1 MIDPTTG
8 GLIFKEDIAKFKRKE
23 KAAKTEESKAD
34 VVEETKEELDA
45 VNAEFNPKKS
55 TLSIEEKM
63 ALCHEVGEEIIKEER
78 LEELLR
84 RKERE
89 DDFFICYDGFEPSGR
104 MHIAQGLMK
113 TANVNRLCK
122 AGGVFY
128 FWVADWF
135 AALNL
140 KFGGDLDKIRVV
152 GKYFVEIWRACGMDL
167 QNVKFLWCSDEIN
180 KRPDEYWSMVMDLAQ
195 RNNENRIRK
204 CTAIMGRGEDDT
216 LQVSQFFY
224 PCMQAT
230 DIFFLKADICQL
242 GLDQRKVNML
252 AVEYAEQ
259 TKRQKP
265 VIISH
270 HMLSGLK
277 EGQAKM
283 SKSDPNSAIFME
295 DTAADVTRKMKK
307 AYCPPNTTKDNPVF
321 DYVKNIVFSLRDDF
335 LVERD
340 EKWGGDVLYTSY
352 EKCAEDYVNGLMES
366 GDIKMS
372 LARVVNELLQPVRDH
387 FENDPEAKKLLEEVR
402 RLNEEEQK
410 RKASLAKKGKK

>member
-8 GLIFKEDIAKFKRKE
+8 GLIFREDIAKFKKKE
-23 KAAKTEESKAD
+23 KPAATDAG
-34 VVEETKEELDA
+34 VEEEKKEELDA
-45 VNAEFNPKKS
+45 VNCEFDPQKS
-55 TLSIEEKM
+55 KLSLEEKL
-63 ALCHEVGEEIIKEER
+63 ALCNEVGEEIIKEER
-78 LEELLR
+78 LVELLKK
-84 RKERE
+84 KEEE
-89 DDFFICYDGFEPSGR
+89 DDFFVCYDGFEPSGR

-113 TANVNRLCK
+113 TANVNRLTQ
-122 AGGVFY
+122 AGGIFL

-167 QNVKFLWCSDEIN
+167 KNVKFLWCSDEIN

-195 RNNENRIRK
+195 RNNETRIRK

-259 TKRQKP
+259 TKR
-265 VIISH
+265 
-270 HMLSGLK
+270 
-277 EGQAKM
+277 
-283 SKSDPNSAIFME
+283 
-295 DTAADVTRKMKK
+295 
-307 AYCPPNTTKDNPVF
+307 
-321 DYVKNIVFSLRDDF
+321 
-335 LVERD
+335 
-340 EKWGGDVLYTSY
+340 
-352 EKCAEDYVNGLMES
+352 
-366 GDIKMS
+366 
-372 LARVVNELLQPVRDH
+372 
-387 FENDPEAKKLLEEVR
+387 
-402 RLNEEEQK
+402 
-410 RKASLAKKGKK
+410 